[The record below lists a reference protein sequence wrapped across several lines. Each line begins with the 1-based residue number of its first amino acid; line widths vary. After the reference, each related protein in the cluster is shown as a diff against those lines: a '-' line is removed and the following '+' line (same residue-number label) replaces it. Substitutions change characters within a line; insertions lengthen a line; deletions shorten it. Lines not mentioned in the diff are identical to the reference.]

1 MSISLSGLSL
11 PLEADPKRI
20 ATSTPAFASKR
31 PTAGDSQSMK
41 GARVLESSVFQ
52 IWGDKMKFAEAAAGF
67 DKAEFAEFEL
77 LLRAVL
83 EAMGLS
89 QPDT

>member
-1 MSISLSGLSL
+1 
-11 PLEADPKRI
+11 
-20 ATSTPAFASKR
+20 
-31 PTAGDSQSMK
+31 MK